1 MDRVLRIY
9 RRAVRKAIAE
19 AHAAGLPVYQ
29 GRDGYLVAI
38 YPDGR
43 VARLKKLATP
53 PTNGKAAHV
62 EAKADTARRTKRRRK
77 VHARP
82 RSVS

>member
-1 MDRVLRIY
+1 MRIY
-9 RRAVRKAIAE
+9 RRAARQAIAE
-19 AHAAGLPVYQ
+19 AHAAGLPVFQ

-38 YPDGR
+38 DPDGR

-53 PTNGKAAHV
+53 PTNGKATHA
-62 EAKADTARRTKRRRK
+62 EAKPDNSRRTKRRRK
-77 VHARP
+77 VHARA

>member
-1 MDRVLRIY
+1 MRIY
-9 RRAVRKAIAE
+9 RRAVRQAIAE
-19 AHAAGLPVYQ
+19 AHAAGLPVFQ

-53 PTNGKAAHV
+53 PTNGKAAHA
-62 EAKADTARRTKRRRK
+62 EAKADNSRRAKRRRK
-77 VHARP
+77 VHARAQA
-82 RSVS
+82 VS